1 MRRVLGYLAI
11 VIGLTLVFLAPFI
24 LLYTVPRLEKAPT
37 DTDQQVVSDGVASY
51 FSAKALGLLGP
62 TPVQNIEVFKGAP
75 SKSTSRV
82 VVVYY
87 TSHLL
92 RRDNGQSIDFDKE
105 QYAFDRNT
113 GVAANCCGEFPKMA
127 GETLK
132 FPFGTKKQGYQLW
145 DPSANRAFPVSFTRS
160 EDLKGITAYLF
171 SGSSAP
177 VDIGTI
183 DLPNSLVGVTG
194 QGTTSEQRIYR
205 QWTNVWIEPVTG
217 EVLKGEKHIQQWA
230 ADASGAK
237 VLELADVHV
246 TYSDATV
253 SKFVSDAKKNV
264 KQLNLVKVWIPL
276 VGGVLG
282 LVIAIAGYLLLRR
295 QPVRAAAEPEGRAV
309 AA

>member
-1 MRRVLGYLAI
+1 MRRVFGYLA
-11 VIGLTLVFLAPFI
+11 VVVGLTLVFLAPFI
-24 LLYTVPRLEKAPT
+24 LFYTVPRIEKAPT
-37 DTDQQVVSDGVASY
+37 DTDQQVVSNGAATY
-51 FSAKALGLLGP
+51 FNAKALGLVGP
-62 TPVQNIEVFKGAP
+62 TPVQNIEVFKGAT

-82 VVVYY
+82 VVIYY
-87 TSHLL
+87 TSHLV

-105 QYAFDRNT
+105 VYAFDRNT
-113 GVAANCCGEFPKMA
+113 GVAANCCGEFPKMS

-132 FPFGTKKQGYQLW
+132 FPFGTEKRTYQLW
-145 DPSANRAFPVSFTRS
+145 DPSANRAFPVEFARTA
-160 EDLKGITAYLF
+160 DLQGLTSYQF

-177 VDIGTI
+177 VKIGTI
-183 DLPNSLVGVTG
+183 DLPNSLVGVSG
-194 QGTTSEQRIYR
+194 QGTTTEQRIYR

-253 SKFVSDAKKNV
+253 TMFVNDAKKNV

-276 VGGVLG
+276 VGGILG
-282 LVIAIAGYLLLRR
+282 LLIAIVGFLLLRR
-295 QPVRAAAEPEGRAV
+295 PHDRVEAEPEGRAV